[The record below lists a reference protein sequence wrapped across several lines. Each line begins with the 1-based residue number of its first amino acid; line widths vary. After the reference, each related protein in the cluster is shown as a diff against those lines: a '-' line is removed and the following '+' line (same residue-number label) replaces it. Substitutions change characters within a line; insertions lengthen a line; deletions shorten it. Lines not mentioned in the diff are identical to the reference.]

1 MGQYYKIIILADNG
15 DVDSE
20 PEVIRL
26 AISPDNYQ
34 TGLKLTEH
42 SYIGNPCV
50 NLVEY
55 LISRQGPY
63 YKSRILWAGDYAEC
77 ESNFP
82 EEDGCRNLYHV
93 ANSRRDNW
101 LLFTCPAG
109 FDNNA
114 YKYAVNHS
122 KKEYIDKSK
131 CLDNKAGLTIH
142 PLPLLVADGNGRGS
156 GDYSG
161 HNQDMCGSWA
171 RDIISMERE
180 KPVGGY
186 MELECGFMED

>member
-55 LISRQGPY
+55 LLSRQGPY
-63 YKSRILWAGDYAEC
+63 YKSRIIWAGDYADSEVHYT
-77 ESNFP
+77 EA
-82 EEDGCRNLYHV
+82 DGCRNLYHMAV
-93 ANSRRDNW
+93 DAKDAW
-101 LLFTCPAG
+101 LLFTSPAG

-114 YKYAVNHS
+114 YKYVVNHS
-122 KKEYIDKSK
+122 KKEYIDKAK
-131 CLDNKAGLTIH
+131 CQTNNAGLTIH
-142 PLPLLVADGNGRGS
+142 PLPLLVAEGNSRGS
-156 GDYSG
+156 GDYCG
-161 HNQDMCGSWA
+161 HNQDMCGSWS
-171 RDIISMERE
+171 RNIISMERE

-186 MELECGFMED
+186 MELECGFMEE

>member
-1 MGQYYKIIILADNG
+1 MGQYYKIIILADNS

-26 AISPDNYQ
+26 AISPNNYQ
-34 TGLKLTEH
+34 CGIKLMEH
-42 SYIGNPCV
+42 AYIGNHCV

-77 ESNFP
+77 ELNYN
-82 EEDGCRNLYHV
+82 EADGGRNLYHMADH
-93 ANSRRDNW
+93 ANDDW

-109 FDNNA
+109 FDNNV

-131 CLDNKAGLTIH
+131 CQPNNAGLTVH
-142 PLPLLVADGNGRGS
+142 PLPLLVAEGNGRGS
-156 GDYSG
+156 GDYYG

-186 MELECGFMED
+186 MELECGFMAE